1 MKMQLTYIE
10 NHFLENK
17 HWKKYFIANFPE
29 YSTDTWVQDVWSL
42 FERNGYRYE
51 IEMYRGI
58 NAVKYITLFDPTG
71 YDVAQMRDLAT
82 SDALQQFLIH
92 IICDHIVDFN
102 TFK

>member
-1 MKMQLTYIE
+1 MKIQLTHIE
-10 NHFLENK
+10 NHFFENR

-29 YSTDTWVQDVWSL
+29 YSADTWEQDVWSL
-42 FERNGYRYE
+42 LERNGYRYE

-58 NAVKYITLFDPTG
+58 NAVKYITLYDPTG
-71 YDVAQMRDLAT
+71 DDIAQMRDIAT